1 MKQWRL
7 RGITSNGPV
16 GDGGSPS
23 LELDAVGALHT
34 VVDQFPG
41 MFWTTDCD
49 LRITSSVGRALRT
62 LGLGPN
68 QLVGMTLAELFE
80 DDIAHSAAVDAHARA
95 LLGETVSIPLVLG
108 GRSLLATVAPLADAE
123 GAAVGV
129 IGTAVDLDPAGERPG
144 RLAATT
150 A

>member
-7 RGITSNGPV
+7 RGITSNGPADDRDSHV
-16 GDGGSPS
+16 P
-23 LELDAVGALHT
+23 ELDRWGALRAL
-34 VVDQFPG
+34 VDQFPG

-49 LRITSSVGRALRT
+49 LRITSSVGRALGT

-80 DDIAHSAAVDAHARA
+80 DDIAHSAAVQAHARA

-108 GRSLLATVAPLADAE
+108 GRALLATVAPLADAE

-129 IGTAVDLDPAGERPG
+129 IGTAVDVDPNAERPE
-144 RLAATT
+144 RVVVTT

>member
-7 RGITSNGPV
+7 RGITSNGPA
-16 GDGGSPS
+16 DDADSPAQEPDAGGAIRS
-23 LELDAVGALHT
+23 L
-34 VVDQFPG
+34 VDQFPG
-41 MFWTTDCD
+41 MLWTTDCD

-80 DDIAHSAAVDAHARA
+80 DDIAHSAAVEAHARA

-108 GRSLLATVAPLADAE
+108 GRALLATVAPLADTA

-129 IGTAVDLDPAGERPG
+129 IGTAVDVDPAGERPE
-144 RLAATT
+144 RVVATT
-150 A
+150 R

>member
-7 RGITSNGPV
+7 RGITSNGPA
-16 GDGGSPS
+16 DDTGSPPP
-23 LELDAVGALHT
+23 ELDAEGAIRTL
-34 VVDQFPG
+34 VDQFPG

-80 DDIAHSAAVDAHARA
+80 DDIAHSAALEAHARA
-95 LLGETVSIPLVLG
+95 LDGETVSIPLVLG
-108 GRSLLATVAPLADAE
+108 GRALLATVAPLADAD

-129 IGTAVDLDPAGERPG
+129 IGTAVDVDPAGDRPERV
-144 RLAATT
+144 AATT